1 MDQRRLQE
9 LLTALHD
16 ELLAAGPVDAENRD
30 RLRHLA
36 GDIRARLDAQ
46 PGTADAVRYQGLSG
60 SLREAATAF
69 EASHPRLTAAMEKVI
84 DTLALYNL

>member
-30 RLRHLA
+30 LLQHLA
-36 GDIRARLDAQ
+36 GDIRVMLDAE
-46 PGTADAVRYQGLSG
+46 PGTADAARYQGLRG
-60 SLREAATAF
+60 RLRQAATAF
-69 EASHPRLTAAMEKVI
+69 EASHPRLATAMEKVI
-84 DTLALYNL
+84 DTLAFYNL

>member
-1 MDQRRLQE
+1 MDQRRLE
-9 LLTALHD
+9 DLLTTLHE
-16 ELLAAGPVDAENRD
+16 ELLAAGPVDAKNRD
-30 RLRHLA
+30 LLRHLA
-36 GDIRARLDAQ
+36 SDIRARLDAG
-46 PGTADAVRYQGLSG
+46 PESAAAARYQGLSG